1 MMTAWRMVIWIDDAR
16 KGVDRR
22 WSNDDDDEG
31 DDRLRDTDRRNTFPA
46 PRVDDVSV
54 QHSMPRED

>member
-1 MMTAWRMVIWIDDAR
+1 MVIWIDDAR